1 MYRCLENDKQQKQTN
16 MSQDLLNNNAIR
28 QALENFL
35 ENLPEA
41 GVKTEPFD
49 GVFEVEGM
57 DHPLIIPPTTT
68 MGELAE
74 IIHNTEIKR
83 QRLAELAEW
92 LDQHTGGDAK
102 LAAELLGLEK
112 QRRENLDKLKT
123 PCKLLI
129 RDDKIGIEL
138 PDKQFKKITFGRGNV
153 AKMLYVFCLRQ
164 IERAEADRKA
174 SPCLSRVEM
183 GEHKEELSRIYQNIS
198 GKSCNVMDVD
208 LWLSSNTTS
217 DDFANAIASIRKTFD
232 NLFDVL
238 TLKFK
243 CGKCYSIEIMENNR
257 KNGPRY
263 GIGLD
268 TEDFDLGWY
277 SVNKMRF

>member
-1 MYRCLENDKQQKQTN
+1 M
-16 MSQDLLNNNAIR
+16 NNNAIR

-35 ENLPEA
+35 ENLPKA

-68 MGELAE
+68 MGELVE

-123 PCKLLI
+123 PCKLMI

-164 IERAEADRKA
+164 IERAEADRKV

-198 GKSCNVMDVD
+198 GKTCNVMDVN
-208 LWLSSNTTS
+208 LWLSSSTAS

-268 TEDFDLGWY
+268 KEDFDLGWY
-277 SVNKMRF
+277 SVDKMRF

>member
-1 MYRCLENDKQQKQTN
+1 MKSNLLEI
-16 MSQDLLNNNAIR
+16 SEIR
-28 QALENFL
+28 QALENFF
-35 ENLPEA
+35 
-41 GVKTEPFD
+41 KTLSSDVETETKPFD

-57 DHPLIIPPTTT
+57 DQPLIVPPTTT
-68 MGELAE
+68 MEELTE

-92 LDQHTGGDAK
+92 LDQHVQGDVK

-112 QRRENLDKLKT
+112 QRRENMNKLKT
-123 PCKLLI
+123 LCKLVI

-138 PDKQFKKITFGRGNV
+138 PDHHFQKITFGRGNV
-153 AKMLYVFCLRQ
+153 AKMLYVFYLRQ
-164 IERAEADRKA
+164 IERAALDRKA

-183 GEHKEELSRIYQNIS
+183 VEHKEELSRIYQNIS
-198 GKSCNVMDVD
+198 GKSCSVKDVE
-208 LWLSSNTTS
+208 LWLSNSTVS

-232 NLFDVL
+232 TIFDVL

-257 KNGPRY
+257 KSGPRY

-277 SVNKMRF
+277 SIDKMRF